1 MRVTHIDEIARVE
14 VEHILSPRICF
25 GLDVM
30 TERQQVTIVGVEAW
44 CVVRMA
50 MSVHPAVEE
59 MGQQGQI
66 SRRTVLFVKARDNDR
81 KELPVM
87 HAMRTRSSSAR
98 THGESRLHVLHHMGD
113 TVHYADTR
121 AFAT

>member
-1 MRVTHIDEIARVE
+1 MRVTHINEIARVE

-25 GLDVM
+25 RLDVM
-30 TERQQVTIVGVEAW
+30 TERQQVAIVGVEAR

-50 MSVHPAVEE
+50 MSVHPAVED
-59 MGQQGQI
+59 MKQQDQI
-66 SRRTVLFVKARDNDR
+66 SHHTVLYVKVRDNDR

-87 HAMRTRSSSAR
+87 HVMRARSSSAR
-98 THGESRLHVLHHMGD
+98 MHGESRLHLLHHMGD